1 MDTHTTNI
9 TDLPIDHIPQNT
21 EIPENIPPQINR
33 MDQQVYE
40 SNQNPKVTFQ
50 PNVESRIPKDNSMK
64 ESHKMIILASL
75 LFILF
80 NEPLFRNYIM
90 NILVVI
96 FGSGLKTENGL
107 TSKLGNIFYGVFF
120 SLTLYILT
128 LVIDIPSLSF

>member
-1 MDTHTTNI
+1 MDS
-9 TDLPIDHIPQNT
+9 
-21 EIPENIPPQINR
+21 
-33 MDQQVYE
+33 QVYE
-40 SNQNPKVTFQ
+40 QPRQKVSFNKNVEIRKIENVTF
-50 PNVESRIPKDNSMK
+50 KDT
-64 ESHKMIILASL
+64 HKMIILASL
-75 LFILF
+75 IFILF
-80 NEPLFRNYIM
+80 NEPMIRNYIM

>member
-40 SNQNPKVTFQ
+40 SHQNPKVTFN

-96 FGSGLKTENGL
+96 FGHSLKTETGT
-107 TSKLGNIFYGVFF
+107 TSKIGNVSYGIFFGLVLYG
-120 SLTLYILT
+120 LR
-128 LVIDIPSLSF
+128 LVIDIPSL